1 MTEKLQLSKSDR
13 QKVWWRSTFL
23 QGSWNYE
30 RMQNLGWAYSLIPA
44 IKKLY
49 TKKEDQA
56 AALERHMEFFNTTP
70 YVSTLILGI
79 SAAMEEA
86 RAEANAII
94 KQHEDAL
101 RSVFEQH
108 QIEARRQSET
118 RVRAE
123 SVTAKQQLNMAM
135 SKAQLELKREMG
147 KIQTELKTELFE
159 EVQLKLLAFMRTEE
173 YKEVLIRYIEKAAQ
187 FASGMAM
194 TIYINPSDADKKTYL
209 EERTGMTLTISKVDF
224 IGGVRAVV
232 PEKNVLVDYAF
243 KGALENEYQKFRF
256 RGGVKGE

>member
-1 MTEKLQLSKSDR
+1 MAHLTNEEKITHIR
-13 QKVWWRSTFL
+13 T
-23 QGSWNYE
+23 
-30 RMQNLGWAYSLIPA
+30 
-44 IKKLY
+44 
-49 TKKEDQA
+49 
-56 AALERHMEFFNTTP
+56 
-70 YVSTLILGI
+70 
-79 SAAMEEA
+79 AAMEEA
-86 RAEANAII
+86 RAEAN
-94 KQHEDAL
+94 
-101 RSVFEQH
+101 
-108 QIEARRQSET
+108 ARRQSET

-194 TIYINPSDADKKTYL
+194 TIYINPS

>member
-1 MTEKLQLSKSDR
+1 MTNEEKITHIR
-13 QKVWWRSTFL
+13 T
-23 QGSWNYE
+23 
-30 RMQNLGWAYSLIPA
+30 
-44 IKKLY
+44 
-49 TKKEDQA
+49 
-56 AALERHMEFFNTTP
+56 
-70 YVSTLILGI
+70 
-79 SAAMEEA
+79 AAMEEA

-135 SKAQLELKREMG
+135 SKAQLELKREMV
-147 KIQTELKTELFE
+147 KTELFE

>member
-1 MTEKLQLSKSDR
+1 MTNEEKITHIR
-13 QKVWWRSTFL
+13 T
-23 QGSWNYE
+23 
-30 RMQNLGWAYSLIPA
+30 
-44 IKKLY
+44 
-49 TKKEDQA
+49 
-56 AALERHMEFFNTTP
+56 
-70 YVSTLILGI
+70 
-79 SAAMEEA
+79 AAMEEA

-147 KIQTELKTELFE
+147 KTQTE

-232 PEKNVLVDYAF
+232 PEKTVLVDYAF

>member
-1 MTEKLQLSKSDR
+1 MTNEEKITHIR
-13 QKVWWRSTFL
+13 T
-23 QGSWNYE
+23 
-30 RMQNLGWAYSLIPA
+30 
-44 IKKLY
+44 
-49 TKKEDQA
+49 
-56 AALERHMEFFNTTP
+56 
-70 YVSTLILGI
+70 
-79 SAAMEEA
+79 AAMEEA
-86 RAEANAII
+86 RAEANAIV

-147 KIQTELKTELFE
+147 
-159 EVQLKLLAFMRTEE
+159 
-173 YKEVLIRYIEKAAQ
+173 VLILYIAKAAQ

-243 KGALENEYQKFRF
+243 KGALENEYQKFQF

>member
-1 MTEKLQLSKSDR
+1 MTNEEKITHIR
-13 QKVWWRSTFL
+13 T
-23 QGSWNYE
+23 
-30 RMQNLGWAYSLIPA
+30 
-44 IKKLY
+44 
-49 TKKEDQA
+49 
-56 AALERHMEFFNTTP
+56 
-70 YVSTLILGI
+70 
-79 SAAMEEA
+79 AAMEEA
-86 RAEANAII
+86 RAEANAIV

-118 RVRAE
+118 RVRA
-123 SVTAKQQLNMAM
+123 
-135 SKAQLELKREMG
+135 QLELKREMG
-147 KIQTELKTELFE
+147 KTQTELKTELFE

-243 KGALENEYQKFRF
+243 KGALENEYQKFQF

>member
-1 MTEKLQLSKSDR
+1 MAHLTNEEKITHIR
-13 QKVWWRSTFL
+13 T
-23 QGSWNYE
+23 
-30 RMQNLGWAYSLIPA
+30 
-44 IKKLY
+44 
-49 TKKEDQA
+49 
-56 AALERHMEFFNTTP
+56 
-70 YVSTLILGI
+70 
-79 SAAMEEA
+79 AAMEEA
-86 RAEANAII
+86 RAEANAIV

-123 SVTAKQQLNMAM
+123 SV
-135 SKAQLELKREMG
+135 
-147 KIQTELKTELFE
+147 TELFE

-243 KGALENEYQKFRF
+243 KGALENEYQKFQF

>member
-1 MTEKLQLSKSDR
+1 
-13 QKVWWRSTFL
+13 
-23 QGSWNYE
+23 
-30 RMQNLGWAYSLIPA
+30 
-44 IKKLY
+44 
-49 TKKEDQA
+49 
-56 AALERHMEFFNTTP
+56 
-70 YVSTLILGI
+70 
-79 SAAMEEA
+79 MEEA

-123 SVTAKQQLNMAM
+123 SVTA
-135 SKAQLELKREMG
+135 
-147 KIQTELKTELFE
+147 ELKTELFE

>member
-1 MTEKLQLSKSDR
+1 MAHLTNEEKITHIR
-13 QKVWWRSTFL
+13 T
-23 QGSWNYE
+23 
-30 RMQNLGWAYSLIPA
+30 
-44 IKKLY
+44 
-49 TKKEDQA
+49 
-56 AALERHMEFFNTTP
+56 
-70 YVSTLILGI
+70 
-79 SAAMEEA
+79 AAMEEA

-147 KIQTELKTELFE
+147 KTQTELKTELFE

-173 YKEVLIRYIEKAAQ
+173 YKDVLIRYIEKAAK

-243 KGALENEYQKFRF
+243 KGALENEYQKFQF

>member
-1 MTEKLQLSKSDR
+1 MAHLTNEEKITHIR
-13 QKVWWRSTFL
+13 T
-23 QGSWNYE
+23 
-30 RMQNLGWAYSLIPA
+30 
-44 IKKLY
+44 
-49 TKKEDQA
+49 
-56 AALERHMEFFNTTP
+56 
-70 YVSTLILGI
+70 
-79 SAAMEEA
+79 AAMEEA

-173 YKEVLIRYIEKAAQ
+173 YKEVLIRYIEKA
-187 FASGMAM
+187 
-194 TIYINPSDADKKTYL
+194 DKKTYL

-243 KGALENEYQKFRF
+243 KGALENEYQKFQF

>member
-1 MTEKLQLSKSDR
+1 VAHLTNEEKITHIR
-13 QKVWWRSTFL
+13 T
-23 QGSWNYE
+23 
-30 RMQNLGWAYSLIPA
+30 
-44 IKKLY
+44 
-49 TKKEDQA
+49 
-56 AALERHMEFFNTTP
+56 
-70 YVSTLILGI
+70 
-79 SAAMEEA
+79 AAMEEA

-108 QIEARRQSET
+108 RIEARRQSET

-147 KIQTELKTELFE
+147 KIQTELFE

>member
-1 MTEKLQLSKSDR
+1 MTNEEKITHIR
-13 QKVWWRSTFL
+13 T
-23 QGSWNYE
+23 
-30 RMQNLGWAYSLIPA
+30 
-44 IKKLY
+44 
-49 TKKEDQA
+49 
-56 AALERHMEFFNTTP
+56 
-70 YVSTLILGI
+70 
-79 SAAMEEA
+79 AAMEEA

-108 QIEARRQSET
+108 QIEARRQ
-118 RVRAE
+118 AE

>member
-1 MTEKLQLSKSDR
+1 MTNEEKITHIR
-13 QKVWWRSTFL
+13 T
-23 QGSWNYE
+23 
-30 RMQNLGWAYSLIPA
+30 
-44 IKKLY
+44 
-49 TKKEDQA
+49 
-56 AALERHMEFFNTTP
+56 
-70 YVSTLILGI
+70 
-79 SAAMEEA
+79 AAMEEA

-108 QIEARRQSET
+108 RIEARR
-118 RVRAE
+118 
-123 SVTAKQQLNMAM
+123 QLNMAM

-224 IGGVRAVV
+224 IGGVRGVV

>member
-1 MTEKLQLSKSDR
+1 MAHLTNEEKITHIR
-13 QKVWWRSTFL
+13 T
-23 QGSWNYE
+23 
-30 RMQNLGWAYSLIPA
+30 
-44 IKKLY
+44 
-49 TKKEDQA
+49 
-56 AALERHMEFFNTTP
+56 
-70 YVSTLILGI
+70 
-79 SAAMEEA
+79 AAMEEA
-86 RAEANAII
+86 RAEANAIV

-147 KIQTELKTELFE
+147 KTQTELKTELFE

-194 TIYINPSDADKKTYL
+194 TIYINPSVRQEDISGRTYGNDADDQQSGFY
-209 EERTGMTLTISKVDF
+209 R
-224 IGGVRAVV
+224 R
-232 PEKNVLVDYAF
+232 
-243 KGALENEYQKFRF
+243 GAC
-256 RGGVKGE
+256 GCA

>member
-1 MTEKLQLSKSDR
+1 MTNEEKITHIR
-13 QKVWWRSTFL
+13 T
-23 QGSWNYE
+23 
-30 RMQNLGWAYSLIPA
+30 
-44 IKKLY
+44 
-49 TKKEDQA
+49 
-56 AALERHMEFFNTTP
+56 
-70 YVSTLILGI
+70 
-79 SAAMEEA
+79 AAMEEA
-86 RAEANAII
+86 RAEANAIV

-123 SVTAKQQLNMAM
+123 
-135 SKAQLELKREMG
+135 AQLELKREMG
-147 KIQTELKTELFE
+147 KTQTELKTELFE

-243 KGALENEYQKFRF
+243 KGALENEYQKFQF

>member
-1 MTEKLQLSKSDR
+1 
-13 QKVWWRSTFL
+13 
-23 QGSWNYE
+23 
-30 RMQNLGWAYSLIPA
+30 
-44 IKKLY
+44 
-49 TKKEDQA
+49 
-56 AALERHMEFFNTTP
+56 
-70 YVSTLILGI
+70 
-79 SAAMEEA
+79 MEEA

-173 YKEVLIRYIEKAAQ
+173 YREVLIRYIEKAAQ

>member
-1 MTEKLQLSKSDR
+1 MTNEEKITHIR
-13 QKVWWRSTFL
+13 T
-23 QGSWNYE
+23 
-30 RMQNLGWAYSLIPA
+30 
-44 IKKLY
+44 
-49 TKKEDQA
+49 
-56 AALERHMEFFNTTP
+56 
-70 YVSTLILGI
+70 
-79 SAAMEEA
+79 AAMEEA

-108 QIEARRQSET
+108 Q
-118 RVRAE
+118 
-123 SVTAKQQLNMAM
+123 NMAM